1 MVRELF
7 ERLESIRQK
16 DCLVIHFRHSYE
28 GESVLDEKRDGLIE
42 SRVAGIVTVKSD
54 RLAEA
59 I

>member
-1 MVRELF
+1 MRELF

-16 DCLVIHFRHSYE
+16 NSLIIHFRHSYE